1 MASVTNFG
9 IMMTIDSQH
18 SLQRDRPIVSPQLQ
32 LRSPL
37 FACVLLVAVALLH
50 GSSFAADQDAVSAR
64 SDSTC
69 ESGEDCFRAALVQKG
84 PLDKTTA
91 HEDRLRSKVERLRLV
106 MEQHPG
112 SLWAKRAGL
121 VMGVLLAEREPA
133 DAVRFLRAAQR
144 DFPFLEDYI
153 RFWLGESLLKMGDA
167 LPAAMLFESVPEAV
181 PDTLLANRVSFRG
194 GEAWY
199 RAGQCRKAIDLL
211 TRVVSQSPQDPA
223 APSALLSLADCQI
236 RENRTAEGYA
246 TLKQA
251 WIYHPQTPEAREA
264 MARLVASMGSEMWRP
279 TPEDLYT
286 RARAF
291 FTLSLH
297 GEAVDELQKFLSAAP
312 HHPRRN
318 EVRLKL
324 GTSLVRLKRYD
335 QARQVFQDLV
345 ADRVS
350 ESSEAAVWLARIYLR
365 QGDGERLLAMPQSFP
380 KLSLSVEQ
388 KAAILLFAGMWQED
402 QAQYDQALAT
412 YRQAAQIGGDSEQKS
427 EVLWRTGWIQY
438 RTGRLREAVESFQQV
453 VNGKDDGQFTPQVL
467 YWMARAL
474 ESQKDERV
482 ADAYAQLCR
491 QYPLS
496 YYGQLTRSCTSASSS
511 IAPSGTSSPEAS
523 GSTYE
528 GTRMD
533 LWRDPHYRKAI
544 ELKLLRLDQEAARE
558 LAWLT
563 ETYARDRLALLE
575 LSVLLSEAGAYH
587 PALRIVRLHF
597 RDSLE
602 RGGEPIP
609 SALWRVAYPTGY
621 LPTIQAYAGNQ
632 VDPYLVAAIIREESQ
647 YDSRAVSRVG
657 AVGLMQVMP
666 ATAQTV
672 ARSLGVPDVMR
683 DELFNQEI
691 NIRLGVGYLAK
702 LLQQF
707 SGNIMYTVAAYNAGP
722 AAVSDWILKHGDKEP
737 DEFVE
742 LIPYQET
749 RQYVKR
755 VLRSYREYHRLE
767 HGTCTARS
775 LDKVC

>member
-1 MASVTNFG
+1 MALITNFG
-9 IMMTIDSQH
+9 IIIPIDSQH
-18 SLQRDRPIVSPQLQ
+18 SLRRDRSIVSLQ
-32 LRSPL
+32 QQVRSPL
-37 FACVLLVAVALLH
+37 LACVLFVAVALLH
-50 GSSFAADQDAVSAR
+50 GSSFAADQDTISVR
-64 SDSTC
+64 SDSAC
-69 ESGEDCFRAALVQKG
+69 ESAEDCFHAALVQKG
-84 PLDKTTA
+84 QPDKATTQ
-91 HEDRLRSKVERLRLV
+91 EERLRAKVERLRLV

-112 SLWAKRAGL
+112 SFWAKRAGL
-121 VMGVLLAEREPA
+121 VMGVLLVEREPA

-144 DFPFLEDYI
+144 DFPVLEDYI

-167 LPAAMLFESVPEAV
+167 VPAAMLFESVPEAV
-181 PDTLLANRVSFRG
+181 PDTLLTNRVALRG

-199 RAGQCRKAIDLL
+199 KAGQCRKAIDLL
-211 TRVVSQSPQDPA
+211 TRVLSQSSQDPA

-246 TLKQA
+246 TLKQT
-251 WIYHPQTPEAREA
+251 WISYPQTPEAREA
-264 MARLVASMGSEMWRP
+264 IARLVASMGSEMWRP
-279 TPEDLYT
+279 TPDDLYA

-312 HHPRRN
+312 QHPRRN
-318 EVRLKL
+318 EARLKL
-324 GTSLVRLKRYD
+324 GTSLVRLKRYE

-345 ADRVS
+345 AERIL

-365 QGDGERLLAMPQSFP
+365 QGDGERLMAMLQSFP
-380 KLSLSVEQ
+380 KLSLSADQ

-402 QAQYDQALAT
+402 QGQNDQALVT
-412 YRQAAQIGGDSEQKS
+412 YRQAAQTAGDSGQKS
-427 EVLWRTGWIQY
+427 EALWRTGWVQY
-438 RTGRLREAVESFQQV
+438 RTGRFREAVESFQLV
-453 VNGKDDGQFTPQVL
+453 VNGKDDGQFTPQAL
-467 YWMARAL
+467 YWMARVL
-474 ESQKDERV
+474 ESQKGDRV

-496 YYGQLTRSCTSASSS
+496 YYGQLARSCAAVSSS
-511 IAPSGTSSPEAS
+511 IPASGTAREGAS
-523 GSTYE
+523 ALTYE
-528 GTRMD
+528 GTRTD
-533 LWRDPHYRKAI
+533 LGRDPHYRKAI
-544 ELKLLRLDQEAARE
+544 ELKLLGFDQEAARE

-563 ETYARDRLALLE
+563 ESYARDQRALLE

-587 PALRIVRLHF
+587 QALRIARLHF

-602 RGGEPIP
+602 RGGESIP

-632 VDPYLVAAIIREESQ
+632 VDPYLAAAIIREESQ

-691 NIRLGVGYLAK
+691 NIRLGVGYLAQ

-707 SGNIMYTVAAYNAGP
+707 SGNVMYAVAAYNAGP

-767 HGTCTARS
+767 RGACAARS

>member
-1 MASVTNFG
+1 M
-9 IMMTIDSQH
+9 
-18 SLQRDRPIVSPQLQ
+18 SPQLQ
-32 LRSPL
+32 LRFSL

-50 GSSFAADQDAVSAR
+50 GSSFAADQDTVSAR
-64 SDSTC
+64 SDSAC
-69 ESGEDCFRAALVQKG
+69 ESAEDCFRAVLVQKG
-84 PLDKTTA
+84 PLDKTTT

-106 MEQHPG
+106 MEQYPG

-194 GEAWY
+194 GEAWH

-236 RENRTAEGYA
+236 RENRTAEGYV

-264 MARLVASMGSEMWRP
+264 VARLVASMGSEMWRP

-380 KLSLSVEQ
+380 KLSLSAEQ

-412 YRQAAQIGGDSEQKS
+412 YRHAAQIGGDSEQKS

-453 VNGKDDGQFTPQVL
+453 VNGKDDGQFTPQAL

-474 ESQKDERV
+474 DSQKDDRV
-482 ADAYAQLCR
+482 AEAYAQLCR

-496 YYGQLTRSCTSASSS
+496 YYGQLAGSCTSASSS
-511 IAPSGTSSPEAS
+511 MAPSGTSSPEAS
-523 GSTYE
+523 SSTYE
-528 GTRMD
+528 GIRTD

-544 ELKLLRLDQEAARE
+544 ELKLLGLDQEAARE

-707 SGNIMYTVAAYNAGP
+707 SGNVMYTVAAYNAGP

>member
-1 MASVTNFG
+1 M
-9 IMMTIDSQH
+9 
-18 SLQRDRPIVSPQLQ
+18 
-32 LRSPL
+32 
-37 FACVLLVAVALLH
+37 
-50 GSSFAADQDAVSAR
+50 SAR

-279 TPEDLYT
+279 TPEDLYA

>member
-1 MASVTNFG
+1 MV
-9 IMMTIDSQH
+9 IVDSQH
-18 SLQRDRPIVSPQLQ
+18 CLRRDRSIVSLQKRV
-32 LRSPL
+32 RSSL
-37 FACVLLVAVALLH
+37 IACVLLAAVVLLH
-50 GSSFAADQDAVSAR
+50 GSSFATDDDTMSAR
-64 SDSTC
+64 SNDVC
-69 ESGEDCFRAALVQKG
+69 ESAEDCFRAAASQKR
-84 PLDKTTA
+84 PPDKTTT
-91 HEDRLRSKVERLRLV
+91 HEDLLRARVERLRLV
-106 MEQHPG
+106 MEQYPG

-121 VMGVLLAEREPA
+121 VMGVLLVEREPA

-144 DFPFLEDYI
+144 DFPSLEDYI
-153 RFWLGESLLKMGDA
+153 RFWLGEASLKMGDA
-167 LPAAMLFESVPEAV
+167 VPAAMLFGSVPEAV
-181 PDTLLANRVSFRG
+181 PDTLLANRVAFRG

-223 APSALLSLADCQI
+223 SPSALLSLADCQLQQ
-236 RENRTAEGYA
+236 NRTAEGYA
-246 TLKQA
+246 TLRQA
-251 WIYHPQTPEAREA
+251 WIQYPQTPEAREA
-264 MARLVASMGSEMWRP
+264 MARLVASMGSDMWRP
-279 TPEDLYT
+279 TPDDLYA
-286 RARAF
+286 RARAY

-312 HHPRRN
+312 QHPRRN
-318 EVRLKL
+318 EARLKL
-324 GTSLVRLKRYD
+324 GTSLVRLKRYE

-345 ADRVS
+345 AERVS

-365 QGDGERLLAMPQSFP
+365 QGDGDRLLAMPQSFP
-380 KLSLSVEQ
+380 KLSLSAEQ

-402 QAQYDQALAT
+402 QVQNDQALAT
-412 YRQAAQIGGDSEQKS
+412 YRQAAQTAGDSEQKS
-427 EVLWRTGWIQY
+427 EALWRTGWIQY
-438 RTGRLREAVESFQQV
+438 QTGRFREAVESFQQM

-474 ESQKDERV
+474 ESQKDDKI
-482 ADAYAQLCR
+482 ADVYAQLCR

-496 YYGQLTRSCTSASSS
+496 YYGQLAQSCAAASSS
-511 IAPSGTSSPEAS
+511 ITASGSVSPEAS
-523 GSTYE
+523 ASMSD
-528 GTRMD
+528 GTRAD
-533 LWRDPHYRKAI
+533 LWRDPHYRKAM
-544 ELKLLRLDQEAARE
+544 ELKLLGLDQEAARE

-563 ETYARDRLALLE
+563 ESYARDRRALLE

-587 PALRIVRLHF
+587 QALRIARLHF
-597 RDSLE
+597 RDGLE
-602 RGGEPIP
+602 RGGEAVPP
-609 SALWRVAYPTGY
+609 ALWRVAYPTGY
-621 LPTIQAYAGNQ
+621 LPMIQAYTGNQ

-672 ARSLGVPDVMR
+672 ARSLGVPNVVR
-683 DELFNQEI
+683 DELFNQET
-691 NIRLGVGYLAK
+691 NIRLGVGYLAQ

-707 SGNIMYTVAAYNAGP
+707 SGNVMYTVAAYNAGP
-722 AAVSDWILKHGDKEP
+722 AAVSDWILKRGDKQP

-767 HGTCTARS
+767 RGPCAARS

>member
-1 MASVTNFG
+1 VSVQQRVR
-9 IMMTIDSQH
+9 S
-18 SLQRDRPIVSPQLQ
+18 SLA
-32 LRSPL
+32 
-37 FACVLLVAVALLH
+37 ACVLLAAVVLLH
-50 GSSFAADQDAVSAR
+50 GSSFAADPNPADDR
-64 SDSTC
+64 SDSAC
-69 ESGEDCFRAALVQKG
+69 ESAEDCYRAALVQKG
-84 PLDKTTA
+84 PPDKAVT
-91 HEDRLRSKVERLRLV
+91 HEDRLRTKVERLRLV
-106 MEQHPG
+106 MEQYPG

-121 VMGVLLAEREPA
+121 VMGVILAEREPA

-167 LPAAMLFESVPEAV
+167 IPAAMLFESVPEVV
-181 PDTLLANRVSFRG
+181 PDTLLANRVKFRG

-199 RAGQCRKAIDLL
+199 RAGQCRKAIDFL

-246 TLKQA
+246 ALKQA
-251 WIYHPQTPEAREA
+251 WIYHPQTAEAREA
-264 MARLVASMGSEMWRP
+264 MARLVASIGSEMWRP
-279 TPEDLYT
+279 TPDDLYA
-286 RARAF
+286 RARVF

-297 GEAVDELQKFLSAAP
+297 GEAVEELQKFLSVAP
-312 HHPRRN
+312 QHPRRN
-318 EVRLKL
+318 EARLKL
-324 GTSLVRLKRYD
+324 GTSLVRLKRYE

-345 ADRVS
+345 AERVL

-380 KLSLSVEQ
+380 TLSLSAEQ
-388 KAAILLFAGMWQED
+388 KAAILLFAGMWQDD
-402 QAQYDQALAT
+402 QGQYDQALAT
-412 YRQAAQIGGDSEQKS
+412 FRQAAQIGEGSEQKT
-427 EVLWRTGWIQY
+427 EALWRTGWMQY
-438 RTGRLREAVESFQQV
+438 RTGRFREAVESFQKV
-453 VNGKDDGQFTPQVL
+453 VNGKDDGQFAPQVL
-467 YWMARAL
+467 YWLARAL
-474 ESQKDERV
+474 ESQKDDRV

-496 YYGQLTRSCTSASSS
+496 YYGQLAGSCTSAASPV
-511 IAPSGTSSPEAS
+511 APSETSNPEAS
-523 GSTYE
+523 APTYE
-528 GTRMD
+528 GTRTD
-533 LWRDPHYRKAI
+533 LGRDTHYRKAV
-544 ELKLLRLDQEAARE
+544 ELKLLGLDQEAARE

-563 ETYARDRLALLE
+563 ESYARDRRALLE

-587 PALRIVRLHF
+587 QALRIARLNF
-597 RDSLE
+597 RDGLE
-602 RGGEPIP
+602 RGGNSIP
-609 SALWRVAYPTGY
+609 PALWRVAYPTGY

-632 VDPYLVAAIIREESQ
+632 VDPYLAAAIIREESQ
-647 YDSRAVSRVG
+647 YDTRAVSRVG
-657 AVGLMQVMP
+657 AVGLMQVML

-672 ARSLGVPDVMR
+672 ARSLGVPDIMR
-683 DELFNQEI
+683 DELFNQET
-691 NIRLGVGYLAK
+691 NIRLGVGYLAQ
-702 LLQQF
+702 LLKQF
-707 SGNIMYTVAAYNAGP
+707 SGNVMYTVAAYNAGP

-767 HGTCTARS
+767 RGSCSARS

>member
-1 MASVTNFG
+1 MSV
-9 IMMTIDSQH
+9 H
-18 SLQRDRPIVSPQLQ
+18 QRI
-32 LRSPL
+32 RSTLP
-37 FACVLLVAVALLH
+37 ACALLAAVVLLH
-50 GSSFAADQDAVSAR
+50 GSSFAADPNPADAR
-64 SDSTC
+64 SDSAC
-69 ESGEDCFRAALVQKG
+69 ESAEDCYRAALVQKG
-84 PLDKTTA
+84 PPDKTVTQ
-91 HEDRLRSKVERLRLV
+91 EDQLRAKVERLRLV

-121 VMGVLLAEREPA
+121 VMGVILAEREPV
-133 DAVRFLRAAQR
+133 DSVRFLKAAQR
-144 DFPFLEDYI
+144 DFPVLEDYI

-181 PDTLLANRVSFRG
+181 PDTLLSNRVKFRG

-199 RAGQCRKAIDLL
+199 RVGQCRKAIDLL
-211 TRVVSQSPQDPA
+211 TRALSQSPQDSA

-236 RENRTAEGYA
+236 RENQTAEGYA
-246 TLKQA
+246 ALKQA
-251 WIYHPQTPEAREA
+251 WTYHPQTTEAREA
-264 MARLVASMGSEMWRP
+264 MARLVAGIGSEMWRP
-279 TPEDLYT
+279 TPDDLYA

-297 GEAVDELQKFLSAAP
+297 GEAVDELQKFLLAAP
-312 HHPRRN
+312 QHPRRN
-318 EVRLKL
+318 EARLKL

-350 ESSEAAVWLARIYLR
+350 ESSEATVWLARIYLR
-365 QGDGERLLAMPQSFP
+365 QGDGDRLLAVSQSFP
-380 KLSLSVEQ
+380 TLSLSAEQ

-402 QAQYDQALAT
+402 QAQNDQALAT
-412 YRQAAQIGGDSEQKS
+412 YRQAAQIGGDSGQRS
-427 EVLWRTGWIQY
+427 EALWRIGWIQY
-438 RTGRLREAVESFQQV
+438 RTGRLPEAVESFQKV

-474 ESQKDERV
+474 DSQKDDRV
-482 ADAYAQLCR
+482 ADVYGQLCR

-496 YYGQLTRSCTSASSS
+496 YYGQLAGSCTMAPSS

-523 GSTYE
+523 ASTYE
-528 GTRMD
+528 GIRMD

-544 ELKLLRLDQEAARE
+544 ELKLLGLDQEAARE

-563 ETYARDRLALLE
+563 ETYARDRRALLE
-575 LSVLLSEAGAYH
+575 LSVLLSEAGAYYQ
-587 PALRIVRLHF
+587 ALRIARLNF
-597 RDSLE
+597 RDGLE
-602 RGGEPIP
+602 RGGDSIP
-609 SALWRVAYPTGY
+609 PALWRVAYPTGY

-647 YDSRAVSRVG
+647 YDSRAVSPVG
-657 AVGLMQVMP
+657 AVGLMQVML

-672 ARSLGVPDVMR
+672 ARRLGVPGVMR
-683 DELFNQEI
+683 TELFNQET
-691 NIRLGVGYLAK
+691 NIQLGVGYLAQ

-707 SGNIMYTVAAYNAGP
+707 SGNVMYTVAAYNAGP
-722 AAVSDWILKHGDKEP
+722 VAVSDWVQKYRDKEP

-767 HGTCTARS
+767 RGTCTARS